1 MAMPKKSGLSSR
13 GSMTSAS
20 SRLTLNSPGC
30 LVTRLM
36 DLYMAFIIARAKYAL
51 G

>member
-1 MAMPKKSGLSSR
+1 MPRKSGLSSK
-13 GSMTSAS
+13 GSMNSAS

-36 DLYMAFIIARAKYAL
+36 DLYMAFIMARAKYAF